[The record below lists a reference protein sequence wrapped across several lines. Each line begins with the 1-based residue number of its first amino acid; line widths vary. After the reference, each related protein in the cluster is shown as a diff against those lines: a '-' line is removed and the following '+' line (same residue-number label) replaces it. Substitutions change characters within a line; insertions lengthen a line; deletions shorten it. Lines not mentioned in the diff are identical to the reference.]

1 MRSTFLR
8 LSENNKLNILLE
20 IESFFD
26 DEIAESIDYFNKKK
40 INSKEIIEFKQ
51 LLFDTYRDKTKQA
64 FIQFHSLEK

>member
-1 MRSTFLR
+1 MTIEEKQIEKMRSTFLR

-40 INSKEIIEFKQ
+40 IK
-51 LLFDTYRDKTKQA
+51 LF
-64 FIQFHSLEK
+64 

>member
-1 MRSTFLR
+1 MTIEEKQIEKMRSTFLR

-51 LLFDTYRDKTKQA
+51 L
-64 FIQFHSLEK
+64 